1 MSSNVSFRKH
11 RVILYSCFI
20 VFFGALFVL
29 SCVGLGFGAYNYAT
43 YQSTTVSTTCN
54 LTSCVSYEGTCSSFA
69 CFYQTWDFEL
79 TVNGVTYNATYTV
92 TSEYNPGQCSFNETI
107 RMPVIA
113 CYYDSTN
120 IEETLTLEQPYDDT
134 FGNDQALMIVSI
146 VGVVFNLAIV
156 IASIIIVVREYRLY
170 RIALSH
176 SLELCSRE

>member
-29 SCVGLGFGAYNYAT
+29 SCVGLGLRQQLCYISVDNCI
-43 YQSTTVSTTCN
+43 TTCN

-170 RIALSH
+170 RIALSYF
-176 SLELCSRE
+176 LELCSRE